1 MLFKNIDLGPG
12 QYSTEQNFN
21 MCMDKKNQA
30 ATLYPG
36 IQREQAFSIEPRW
49 KDEKVPP
56 KNFRIGTS
64 GP

>member
-1 MLFKNIDLGPG
+1 
-12 QYSTEQNFN
+12 